1 MNKTIFDASML
12 AFALDRTMA
21 EPLQVQLAGHLR
33 RLILT
38 GRAGPGARLPSSRV
52 LADELSVS
60 RVTIVAAMEQLIS
73 EGYAESRRGSGLY
86 VSGDLPEN
94 LLQVALVGAP
104 PASPPPTSMAMPVP
118 VRPFQAG
125 APDPA
130 LFPHREWARLLDTI
144 WRRPE
149 PALLA
154 NADPLG
160 WAPLRAAIAE
170 HLNLWRG
177 IACGPH
183 QVIVTSGAVEA
194 INLLARTVFRSG
206 DRVLIEEPGYR
217 AMRRALELNGL
228 QCQPV
233 PVDAHG
239 FDTTSLTGGA
249 NSAMGAVVTPSRHYP
264 LGATLPLSRRLEL
277 LDWARRTG
285 GIVIEDDFDSEYRYR
300 GRPLPALMSLD
311 DDDCVVYIGSFSKVL
326 SSSLRLGFM
335 VVPDKMLAGVAGL
348 MAETGTSAA
357 LIAQP
362 VLARFMA
369 DGGFAAHIRRMRRIY
384 ARRQSKLLAVAAAYL
399 DGLLDMKPA
408 AAGMHL
414 IAELTPALAA
424 RMNDASIAARAAGS
438 AITVQPLSS
447 FYAGNP
453 LRQGLVM
460 GFAGFDEAE
469 IEAGAERLGRVLRQ

>member
-1 MNKTIFDASML
+1 MNKTTFDASML

-38 GRAGPGARLPSSRV
+38 GRVGPGARLPSSRV

-94 LLQVALVGAP
+94 LLQVGYDG
-104 PASPPPTSMAMPVP
+104 PPPELPHQAAMAIPVP

-130 LFPHREWARLLDTI
+130 LFPHHDWARLLDAI

-170 HLNLWRG
+170 HLGLWRG
-177 IACGPH
+177 IACSPH

-194 INLLARTVFRSG
+194 INLLARTVFQSG
-206 DRVLIEEPGYR
+206 DRILIEEPGYR
-217 AMRRALELNGL
+217 AMRRALELNGMRCL
-228 QCQPV
+228 PV
-233 PVDAHG
+233 PVDAQG
-239 FDTTSLTGGA
+239 FDSTSLT
-249 NSAMGAVVTPSRHYP
+249 SAATPATGVVVTPSRHYP

-285 GIVIEDDFDSEYRYR
+285 GIVIEDDFDSEYRYQ

-335 VVPDKMLAGVAGL
+335 VVPDTMLAGVAGL

-384 ARRQSKLLAVAAAYL
+384 ARRQSKLLTVAAAHL

-414 IAELTPALAA
+414 VAELTPALAA

-447 FYAGNP
+447 FYVGDP

-460 GFAGFDEAE
+460 GFAGFKEAE
-469 IEAGAERLGRVLRQ
+469 IEAGAERLGRLLRR

>member
-1 MNKTIFDASML
+1 MNKTTFDASML

-38 GRAGPGARLPSSRV
+38 GRVGPGARLPSSRV

-94 LLQVALVGAP
+94 LLQVGNVG
-104 PASPPPTSMAMPVP
+104 PPPSASMAMPVP

-125 APDPA
+125 APDTA
-130 LFPHREWARLLDTI
+130 LFPHRDWARLLDTI

-177 IACGPH
+177 IACSPH

-239 FDTTSLTGGA
+239 FDTTSLTSGA
-249 NSAMGAVVTPSRHYP
+249 TPAKGVAVTPSRHYP

-285 GIVIEDDFDSEYRYR
+285 GIVIEDDFDSEYRYQ

-311 DDDCVVYIGSFSKVL
+311 DDDCVVYVGSFSKVL
-326 SSSLRLGFM
+326 SSSLRIGFM
-335 VVPDKMLAGVAGL
+335 VAPETMLAGISRL
-348 MAETGTSAA
+348 LAETGTSAA

-384 ARRQSKLLAVAAAYL
+384 ARRQTKLLAAAAAHL
-399 DGLLDMKPA
+399 DGLLDVRPA

-414 IAELTPALAA
+414 VAELAPALAA
-424 RMNDASIAARAAGS
+424 RMNDASIAARAAG
-438 AITVQPLSS
+438 AALTVQPLSS
-447 FYAGNP
+447 FYAGVP
-453 LRQGLVM
+453 LRQGLIM
-460 GFAGFDEAE
+460 GFAGFEEAA
-469 IEAGAERLGRVLRQ
+469 IEAGAERLGHVLRQ